1 MKFILDAE
9 QRLFGETLDKLL
21 AQAGTPAV
29 ARDWAAGRPEP
40 GLALWRS
47 LAGAGVFAVAV
58 PERAGGAGVLPVEL
72 VTAFHELGRHGV
84 PGPYAET
91 VAAAVLLDR
100 LTPAARLAFLAEDP
114 AAARPSFLAE
124 ETSGARPSDT
134 TENTSGARPSFLAD
148 GTAGGWQAGIAE
160 GAVVVSLALPPAAPY
175 ALDADVAGVVLTV
188 EGEEL
193 RTGVPG
199 DVRKSLDPA
208 RRLFAVTPGDVLA
221 TGPEVAAAA
230 GEARDLGTLACAAQL
245 TGIGRRLLEVS
256 VDHART
262 RRQFGRPIGEF
273 QAVKHHLAN
282 ALVELEYAR
291 PLVHGAALAYGS
303 PDFPREVS
311 AAKVMASEAAYGAA
325 RIALQVHGAIGYT
338 DEYDPSLLIRKARAL
353 RAAWGSPAD
362 HRARVMS
369 ALTGA

>member
-47 LAGAGVFAVAV
+47 LAEAGLFAVAV

-91 VAAAVLLDR
+91 VATAVLLDR
-100 LTPAARLAFLAEDP
+100 LSILAEGP
-114 AAARPSFLAE
+114 AEGAAAVRRSGAAEGTPDAPSSFLAE
-124 ETSGARPSDT
+124 
-134 TENTSGARPSFLAD
+134 
-148 GTAGGWQAGIAE
+148 GTAEAWLPGIAE
-160 GAVVVSLALPPAAPY
+160 GTVVASLALPPLVPY
-175 ALDADVAGVVLTV
+175 ALDADVASVVLTV
-188 EGEEL
+188 EGDEL
-193 RTGVPG
+193 RTAAPG
-199 DVRKSLDPA
+199 QVRESLDPA
-208 RRLFAVTPGDVLA
+208 RRLSPVVPGDVLA
-221 TGPEVAAAA
+221 AGPEVAAAA

-245 TGIGRRLLEVS
+245 VGVGRRLLEVS
-256 VDHART
+256 VDYAGT

-303 PDFPREVS
+303 PDFSREVS
-311 AAKVMASEAAYGAA
+311 AAKAMASDAAYGAA

-369 ALTGA
+369 ALTGP